1 MHAFVFSF
9 FLSSFDRVP
18 ASWILMKNKYKGSLY
33 LTKKQQQYQLQPNKI
48 VMRLKN
54 AGKAIVKEKA
64 TEIVLK

>member
-1 MHAFVFSF
+1 
-9 FLSSFDRVP
+9 
-18 ASWILMKNKYKGSLY
+18 MKNKYKGSLY